1 MSVNEWGPD
10 VWLLMVLSALIA
22 VGLPVATRVKL
33 ATPAMLRERILSS
46 RPGEVLAR
54 IVAACASGCAVG
66 LLLASGGARF
76 PILWGTAFIAL
87 SIVVSSLW
95 YAVLY
100 CRTRSRMESELEV
113 GFTSDDPGQP

>member
-10 VWLLMVLSALIA
+10 VWLLMVLSALVA

-33 ATPAMLRERILSS
+33 ATPAMLRERILYS
-46 RPGEVLAR
+46 RPGEVLAQT
-54 IVAACASGCAVG
+54 VAACASGCAVG
-66 LLLASGGARF
+66 LLFASGGARF

-113 GFTSDDPGQP
+113 GFTSEDPGQP